1 MFVNTREQFLI
12 CAVILLASG
21 FLLYRFVIFPESKR
35 VGAAHFHLNSQ
46 QDLLEMKAEEAQHHS
61 MLSDRV
67 QRLKIAITEARGLL
81 FSRDEAIDFLRSLP
95 QLISQTGS
103 VLVSMEP
110 RDMEHLSSDGATAQ
124 GTKKERRVSEMQ
136 AGRSYMRMPVKIA
149 IRGKYSEIIRF
160 FEPLEGREQPI
171 TVSEINI
178 ATAAADP
185 TEVDAQLMLNLYVYE
200 DQEI

>member
-67 QRLKIAITEARGLL
+67 QRLKTAITEARGLL

-110 RDMEHLSSDGATAQ
+110 RDMEHPRVRGDGATAQ
-124 GTKKERRVSEMQ
+124 GTEQEQRVSEIQ
-136 AGRSYMRMPVKIA
+136 AGGSYMR
-149 IRGKYSEIIRF
+149 YSEIIRF